1 MPDKTRKEVL
11 ADCNELFGFIPTADT
26 TGELGRRKRDMEQT
40 SVTNKIRD
48 VMKRLADAQGEEAR
62 LLRILL
68 ERMRKTARLFG
79 FRAEFE

>member
-1 MPDKTRKEVL
+1 VPDKTRKEVL